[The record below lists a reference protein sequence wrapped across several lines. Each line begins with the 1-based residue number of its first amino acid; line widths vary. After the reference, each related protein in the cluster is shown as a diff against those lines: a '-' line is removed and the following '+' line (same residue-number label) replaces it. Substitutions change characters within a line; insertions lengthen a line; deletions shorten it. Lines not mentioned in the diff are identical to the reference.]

1 MGRATRRIVPIFLI
15 LVVGPIAAQDG
26 PVLEGS
32 LYQRDRDYVPPPSAS
47 GPNGSLFADIP
58 IEPKKF
64 DKHDLITILILE
76 RSRSRVQAASDTQK
90 ELAWELDINEFIRL
104 RSKNDSSQ
112 NPFRQFTLEPSL
124 VNTDLGIE
132 MESEYE
138 RRNSGRTSRDGQL
151 LEKVTAEVVKVLPNR
166 NLLIEARKTRRIND
180 ETEILVLTGVIRS
193 DDVKT
198 DNSIDSEKIARMMIE
213 YRGDGSVNNG
223 QKAGWLA
230 RAFEWLY
237 PF

>member
-1 MGRATRRIVPIFLI
+1 MFNHRLLSVFLLLALPLVP
-15 LVVGPIAAQDG
+15 VAAQDDPG
-26 PVLEGS
+26 SEGS
-32 LYQRDRDYVPPPSAS
+32 LYQRDRRYVPPADSAR
-47 GPNGSLFADIP
+47 GNGSLFSDIP
-58 IEPKKF
+58 LEPKKF
-64 DKHDLITILILE
+64 GKHDLITILILE
-76 RSRSRVQAASDTQK
+76 RSRSRVQASSDTQK

-104 RSKNDSSQ
+104 RSENDNAQ
-112 NPFRQFTLEPSL
+112 NPFRRFSLEPSL
-124 VNTDLGIE
+124 VNTDLGVD

-151 LEKVTAEVVKVLPNR
+151 LEKVTAEVVMVLPNR

-180 ETEILVLTGVIRS
+180 ETEVIVLTGVIRS
-193 DDVKT
+193 DDVKS
-198 DNSIDSEKIARMMIE
+198 DNSVESEKVARMMIE
-213 YRGDGSVNNG
+213 YRGTGSVNNG